1 MLDKLVVWVR
11 GMKLPDNY
19 LKEAL
24 IRGMC
29 RPMGHVLKVQVK
41 LPTGYV
47 GEVVRV
53 HVKINVNAKLFHF
66 VSITRDRKKELYKVK
81 YEKVPFFCSAC
92 GLLGH
97 WHEECG
103 TGEHDESKLEWC
115 PVMLADGG
123 RGRGCGRGSGSDP
136 AGNGM
141 YRGRGRDRA
150 GATDPRFEDTEL
162 GSHVGRYSYY
172 EGVDIEYKEYSS
184 RKRLPFQTVRN
195 LPELTENSTVL
206 ALVDKRNNL
215 EEGNTVSLAEN
226 MPGKVLAQN
235 KSRRSDG
242 EDDSKISA
250 VPDVGADMTQ

>member
-1 MLDKLVVWVR
+1 M
-11 GMKLPDNY
+11 
-19 LKEAL
+19 
-24 IRGMC
+24 
-29 RPMGHVLKVQVK
+29 
-41 LPTGYV
+41 
-47 GEVVRV
+47 
-53 HVKINVNAKLFHF
+53 
-66 VSITRDRKKELYKVK
+66 RKYI
-81 YEKVPFFCSAC
+81 FFCSAC

-150 GATDPRFEDTEL
+150 GATDPRSEDTEL
-162 GSHVGRYSYY
+162 GSQVGRYADY
-172 EGVDIEYKEYSS
+172 EGMDIEYKEHSS
-184 RKRLPFQTVRN
+184 RKRLPFQTFQN
-195 LPELTENSTVL
+195 LPENSTVL

-215 EEGNTVSLAEN
+215 DKEGNTVSLAEN
-226 MPGKVLAQN
+226 MRGKVLAQN